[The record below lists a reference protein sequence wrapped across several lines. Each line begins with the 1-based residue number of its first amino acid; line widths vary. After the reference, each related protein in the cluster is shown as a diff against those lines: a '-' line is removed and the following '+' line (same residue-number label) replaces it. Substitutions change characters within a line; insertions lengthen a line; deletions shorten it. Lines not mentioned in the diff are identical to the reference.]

1 MSDFAQS
8 NEAKYVPL
16 EVLSSVFFYS
26 SLHLLA
32 AFRLEI
38 YRVQGSFGNQEHF
51 QNTIQGPL
59 R

>member
-1 MSDFAQS
+1 M
-8 NEAKYVPL
+8 AKYVPS

-26 SLHLLA
+26 SLLLLA

-38 YRVQGSFGNQEHF
+38 YRVQGSFGHQERF
-51 QNTIQGPL
+51 PNTIQGPL